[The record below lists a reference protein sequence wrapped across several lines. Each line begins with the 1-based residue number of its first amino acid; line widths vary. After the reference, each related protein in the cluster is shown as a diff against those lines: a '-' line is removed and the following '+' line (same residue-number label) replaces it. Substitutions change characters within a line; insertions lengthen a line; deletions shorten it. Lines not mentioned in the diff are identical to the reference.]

1 MNQDLEALLYKI
13 NKIAGREDPEE
24 VIQSVDLPSDEW
36 IAIVDGERH
45 VFTDSVPIIS
55 PLLPSLDFIQSEYP
69 ELVVDIQE
77 EALPD
82 RPIRTKYQNN
92 PETLAQVKQR
102 TLGKGFVCYQD
113 PFSHFGKH
121 LSRMVA
127 HKDRQKHV
135 SWQILS
141 FFLA

>member
-1 MNQDLEALLYKI
+1 MTSTKKLSLISFQVNQDLESLLYKI

-45 VFTDSVPIIS
+45 VFTDSVLIIS
-55 PLLPSLDFIQSEYP
+55 PLLPVLDFIESEYP
-69 ELVVDIQE
+69 ELVVDNQE

-102 TLGKGFVCYQD
+102 TLGKSCVCFQD
-113 PFSHFGKH
+113 PCSCLDKL

-127 HKDRQKHV
+127 HANQ
-135 SWQILS
+135 
-141 FFLA
+141 